1 MVRLYNLHPFGSQ
14 RVVPCGQEPGRFCC
28 GRDVLF
34 VASAAGSCRVEAFA
48 VREQGRCEPLGA
60 FATLGP
66 VRRMAYSRAGDYLV
80 TIEEKGK
87 ASFLRA
93 YVNWRCMSG
102 GSSRVCVR
110 MVGHKMEESYRETL
124 KEQMSIVEM
133 PLSDPPLCISCCPV
147 SGDLL
152 VGCKN
157 KLVMFCLKYVVINQ
171 NLTVLDFERSLILH
185 IGNLIP
191 TEVAFCA
198 GRVAITT
205 ELDVLILKLE
215 LVQQHAARTERCARG
230 DGAREEPLG
239 AGVKDEGPSAHALQ
253 LELDEFIVC
262 QKPVELLGEESAR
275 CEIPVTLESTELPT
289 EHTKRFHVRY
299 LLFRC
304 FTPDQSPFGFCEE
317 TKLHSLQLLP
327 VYQTGSSGTAQEE
340 TENKRELLSLF
351 CFFSLPHAGYLYSV
365 GKSVELISTYEY
377 SEKSEQAVLTPQFLH
392 VITRESL
399 QCFTV
404 RCSAAAAR
412 DEDPYID
419 TTMKACPPV
428 ALDVCTLRM
437 QLFIGPRA
445 ICHFKNHIILLTK
458 ADTEDIT
465 ERSKPAR
472 RMLSGKTDSI
482 KSRTNSESEP
492 GWNLYIINTVSTI
505 QLYREMV
512 EYSRTYENVGTESCV
527 HLLSEAHLLVRA
539 ALLGPRSLR
548 PDQEAELCR
557 AFRESC
563 AFLGDCYS
571 RFDTKDYHLA
581 LPYYRMSGLPVAEVL
596 KRTVSEG
603 DETQTYERGFMFY
616 LTHSLNEDLNEE
628 LTKESANK
636 VLQIFC
642 LADPVQLPHILCS
655 PCMRNVCPSA
665 AVKCLQQV
673 EKMMPSVVLTLT
685 KASMALRMGD
695 LMMYEHEMDSY
706 KETALAC
713 GFAGQPRLLRQRRD
727 GAVVPTQLAAH
738 LKETQPALLVAA
750 AVALHENS
758 KMHLEEADSFFKR
771 LCRDS
776 ESAVP
781 QLLVDFWEALLV
793 VCSQEETLQQ
803 LLLRVISQYVWRI
816 SKRQLP
822 ETKPLKTTED
832 LINSCNHFGLIFPW
846 VTCIMSAG
854 SPSDKD
860 CHEDISRLQSLLCG
874 PSVDVA
880 AVLPAL
886 EPLAGGAG
894 LAVRV
899 LSCSRR
905 GQRGAAVE
913 QLLRSCPRAAALYV
927 QHELRGDRRTVWWN
941 KLLPE
946 LCKRTRLA
954 GNDCPALISSL
965 KETLSVV
972 AVELELRDFLSL
984 LPEDGT
990 AAFFLPHLLRCS
1002 QKQPLPHGSEG
1013 RLGSN
1018 TRSVLQ

>member
-1 MVRLYNLHPFGSQ
+1 
-14 RVVPCGQEPGRFCC
+14 
-28 GRDVLF
+28 
-34 VASAAGSCRVEAFA
+34 
-48 VREQGRCEPLGA
+48 
-60 FATLGP
+60 
-66 VRRMAYSRAGDYLV
+66 GDYLV
-80 TIEEKGK
+80 TIEEKSK
-87 ASFLRA
+87 ATFLRA
-93 YVNWRCMSG
+93 YMNWRCMSA

-110 MVGHKMEESYRETL
+110 MVGHKMEESYSETL

-147 SGDLL
+147 NGDLL

-157 KLVMFCLKYVVINQ
+157 KLVMFCLKHLVIKQ

-185 IGNLIP
+185 IDNLIP
-191 TEVAFCA
+191 HI
-198 GRVAITT
+198 AITT

-215 LVQQHAARTERCARG
+215 LLQQSADGTEQCAHKASTLEKPV
-230 DGAREEPLG
+230 DGG
-239 AGVKDEGPSAHALQ
+239 DEGPSTHTLQ

-262 QKPVELLGEESAR
+262 QKPVELRGEESKL
-275 CEIPVTLESTELPT
+275 CEIPITLESTELPT
-289 EHTKRFHVRY
+289 EDTKHFQVRY
-299 LLFRC
+299 LLFRR

-317 TKLHSLQLLP
+317 TKLHSVQLLP
-327 VYQTGSSGTAQEE
+327 VYQTAHEE

-351 CFFSLPHAGYLYSV
+351 CFFSLPHVGYLYSV
-365 GKSVELISTYEY
+365 GKLVELISTYQY

-392 VITRESL
+392 VITSENL

-465 ERSKPAR
+465 ERRKPTR
-472 RMLSGKTDSI
+472 RMLSRKADSI

-512 EYSRTYENVGTESCV
+512 DYSRTYENIRTESCI

-539 ALLGPRSLR
+539 AMMDPSFLKSDEKEELLK
-548 PDQEAELCR
+548 

-571 RFDTKDYHLA
+571 RFDTRDYHLA
-581 LPYYRMSGLPVAEVL
+581 LPYYRMSGLSMTEVL
-596 KRTVSEG
+596 KRLVSER
-603 DETQTYERGFMFY
+603 DEIQAYERGFIFY
-616 LTHSLNEDLNEE
+616 LTHSLNEDVNEE
-628 LTKESANK
+628 LSKESANK

-655 PCMRNVCPSA
+655 PCMRNVCPLT
-665 AVKCLQQV
+665 AVKYLQKV
-673 EKMMPSVVLTLT
+673 EKIMPSVVLTLT
-685 KASMALRMGD
+685 KAFMALKMGD
-695 LMMYEHEMDSY
+695 LTMYEREMDSY
-706 KETALAC
+706 TETILAC
-713 GFAGQPRLLRQRRD
+713 GFIGQPKLLRQHKE
-727 GAVVPTQLAAH
+727 GIVIPTEFAVH
-738 LKETQPALLVAA
+738 LKEMQPGLLVAA
-750 AVALHENS
+750 TVALHENS
-758 KMHLEEADSFFKR
+758 KIELEEADIFFKM
-771 LCRDS
+771 LCGSS
-776 ESAVP
+776 ENTIP

-793 VCSQEETLQQ
+793 VCSQEEILQD
-803 LLLRVISQYVWRI
+803 LLLRVTSQYVWRI
-816 SKRQLP
+816 AKKQLP

-846 VTCIMSAG
+846 VTTIMSVG

-860 CHEDISRLQSLLCG
+860 YHEDISKLQSLFCSQSINIVSALPVLEPLTEAGNVGLAMHVLCNTRLG
-874 PSVDVA
+874 KYEEAIDELLERCPGA
-880 AVLPAL
+880 AVLYA
-886 EPLAGGAG
+886 
-894 LAVRV
+894 
-899 LSCSRR
+899 
-905 GQRGAAVE
+905 
-913 QLLRSCPRAAALYV
+913 
-927 QHELRGDRRTVWWN
+927 QHELKDDNRAVWWN

-946 LCKRTRLA
+946 LCKRTRVT
-954 GNDCPALISSL
+954 GNDCPVLISSL

-972 AVELELRDFLSL
+972 AMELELRDFLSL
-984 LPEDGT
+984 VPEDGT
-990 AAFFLPHLLRCS
+990 AAFFLPHLLHCS
-1002 QKQPLPHGSEG
+1002 QRKL
-1013 RLGSN
+1013 L
-1018 TRSVLQ
+1018 T

>member
-14 RVVPCGQEPGRFCC
+14 RVVPCEREPARFCC

-34 VASAAGSCRVEAFA
+34 VAGTAASCRVEAFA
-48 VREQGRCEPLGA
+48 LSDQGRCEPLGS

-66 VRRMAYSRAGDYLV
+66 VLRMAHSQAGDYLV
-80 TIEEKGK
+80 TIEEKSK
-87 ASFLRA
+87 ATFLRA
-93 YVNWRCMSG
+93 YTNWRCMSA

-110 MVGHKMEESYRETL
+110 MVGHKMEESYSETL

-147 SGDLL
+147 NGDLL

-157 KLVMFCLKYVVINQ
+157 KLVMFCLKYRVIKQ

-185 IGNLIP
+185 IDNFVP
-191 TEVAFCA
+191 AEVAFCA
-198 GRVAITT
+198 RHIAVTT

-215 LVQQHAARTERCARG
+215 LVEQSADRTEQCAHNVG
-230 DGAREEPLG
+230 ALEKPVDGN
-239 AGVKDEGPSAHALQ
+239 PSSHTSQ
-253 LELDEFIVC
+253 LELDEFIIC
-262 QKPVELLGEESAR
+262 QKPVELLGEESKL
-275 CEIPVTLESTELPT
+275 CEIPITLESTELPT
-289 EHTKRFHVRY
+289 ADTKRFQVRY

-317 TKLHSLQLLP
+317 TKLHSVQLLP
-327 VYQTGSSGTAQEE
+327 VYRTGSVTAHEE
-340 TENKRELLSLF
+340 TENERELLSLF
-351 CFFSLPHAGYLYSV
+351 CFFSLPHVGYLYSV
-365 GKSVELISTYEY
+365 GKLVELISTYQY

-392 VITRESL
+392 VITSEKL

-419 TTMKACPPV
+419 TTVKACPPV

-445 ICHFKNHIILLTK
+445 ICHFRNHIILLTK
-458 ADTEDIT
+458 ADSEDIT
-465 ERSKPAR
+465 ERRRPTR
-472 RMLSGKTDSI
+472 RMLSRKADSI

-492 GWNLYIINTVSTI
+492 GWNLYIINTVSTV

-512 EYSRTYENVGTESCV
+512 DYSRTYENVKTESCI

-539 ALLGPRSLR
+539 AIMDPGFLKSDEKEELL
-548 PDQEAELCR
+548 R

-581 LPYYRMSGLPVAEVL
+581 LPYYRMSGLSMTEVL
-596 KRTVSEG
+596 KRLVSEG
-603 DETQTYERGFMFY
+603 DEIQTYERGLIFY

-628 LTKESANK
+628 LSKESANK

-642 LADPVQLPHILCS
+642 VADPVQLPHILCS
-655 PCMRNVCPSA
+655 PCMTNVCPLT
-665 AVKCLQQV
+665 AVKYLQKV

-685 KASMALRMGD
+685 KAFMALKMGD

-706 KETALAC
+706 KETILAC
-713 GFAGQPRLLRQRRD
+713 GFIGQPKLLRQRKE
-727 GAVVPTQLAAH
+727 GVVIPTEFAVH
-738 LKETQPALLVAA
+738 LKEMQPGLLVAA
-750 AVALHENS
+750 TVALHENN
-758 KMHLEEADSFFKR
+758 KIELEEADTFFKA
-771 LCRDS
+771 LCSNS
-776 ESAVP
+776 ENTVP

-793 VCSQEETLQQ
+793 VCSQEEILQE
-803 LLLRVISQYVWRI
+803 LLLRVTSQYVWRI
-816 SKRQLP
+816 SKQQLP

-846 VTCIMSAG
+846 VTSIMSRG
-854 SPSDKD
+854 TPSDKD
-860 CHEDISRLQSLLCG
+860 YHEDISKLQSLLC
-874 PSVDVA
+874 SQSINIA
-880 AVLPAL
+880 SALPVL
-886 EPLAGGAG
+886 EPLTEAGDVG
-894 LAVRV
+894 LTIRV
-899 LSCSRR
+899 LCSTRL
-905 GQRGAAVE
+905 GKYEEAIE
-913 QLLRSCPRAAALYV
+913 QLLEKCPDAAVSYA
-927 QHELRGDRRTVWWN
+927 QHELKDDNRALWWN

-946 LCKRTRLA
+946 LCKRARLT
-954 GNDCPALISSL
+954 GNDSPVLISSL
-965 KETLSVV
+965 KAETLSVV
-972 AVELELRDFLSL
+972 AMELELRDFLSL

-990 AAFFLPHLLRCS
+990 AAFFLPHLLHCS
-1002 QKQPLPHGSEG
+1002 QRKL
-1013 RLGSN
+1013 L
-1018 TRSVLQ
+1018 T

>member
-1 MVRLYNLHPFGSQ
+1 MVQLYNLHPFGSQ
-14 RVVPCGQEPGRFCC
+14 RVVPCRQEPGRFCC

-48 VREQGRCEPLGA
+48 VREQGHCEPLGA

-66 VRRMAYSRAGDYLV
+66 VRRMAHSPAGDYLV

-93 YVNWRCMSG
+93 YVNWRCMSA
-102 GSSRVCVR
+102 GSARVCVR

-185 IGNLIP
+185 IDNLIP
-191 TEVAFCA
+191 AEVAFCA
-198 GRVAITT
+198 RHVAITT

-215 LVQQHAARTERCARG
+215 LAQPHAARTERRG
-230 DGAREEPLG
+230 AAPGGPLR
-239 AGVKDEGPSAHALQ
+239 AGVKDEGPSTHALQ
-253 LELDEFIVC
+253 LELDEFIIC

-289 EHTKRFHVRY
+289 EHTERFQVRY

-327 VYQTGSSGTAQEE
+327 VYRTGSSGTAQEE

-351 CFFSLPHAGYLYSV
+351 CFFSLPHAGYLYSL
-365 GKSVELISTYEY
+365 GKSVELISTYQY
-377 SEKSEQAVLTPQFLH
+377 SEKSEQAVLTRQFLH
-392 VITRESL
+392 VITSESL

-419 TTMKACPPV
+419 TTVKACPPV

-465 ERSKPAR
+465 ERRKPAR

-512 EYSRTYENVGTESCV
+512 DYSRTYENARTESCI

-539 ALLGPRSLR
+539 ALMEPRFLR
-548 PDQEAELCR
+548 PDEEEELLR

-563 AFLGDCYS
+563 AALGDCYS
-571 RFDTKDYHLA
+571 RCDTKDYHLA

-642 LADPVQLPHILCS
+642 VADPVQLPHILCS
-655 PCMRNVCPSA
+655 PCMGNVCPSA
-665 AVKCLQQV
+665 AVRCLQQV
-673 EKMMPSVVLTLT
+673 EKVMPSVVLTLT

-706 KETALAC
+706 KE
-713 GFAGQPRLLRQRRD
+713 
-727 GAVVPTQLAAH
+727 
-738 LKETQPALLVAA
+738 
-750 AVALHENS
+750 
-758 KMHLEEADSFFKR
+758 M
-771 LCRDS
+771 LCSGS
-776 ESAVP
+776 ERAVP

-803 LLLRVISQYVWRI
+803 LLLRLISQYVWRI

-846 VTCIMSAG
+846 VTCIMSVG

-860 CHEDISRLQSLLCG
+860 CHEDISKLQSLLCG

-886 EPLAGGAG
+886 EPLPGGAG

-899 LSCSRR
+899 LGCSRR

-927 QHELRGDRRTVWWN
+927 QHELSGDRRTVWWN

-946 LCKRTRLA
+946 LCERTRLA
-954 GNDCPALISSL
+954 GSDCPALISSL
-965 KETLSVV
+965 QETLSVV

-990 AAFFLPHLLRCS
+990 AAFFLPHLLHCS
-1002 QKQPLPHGSEG
+1002 QKQLPPCNSEG
-1013 RLGSN
+1013 LRGPN
-1018 TRSVLQ
+1018 TRSGLREKSEGNEQ